1 MKDAN
6 CIWCL
11 APIKVQD
18 TFDDLQH
25 KAVCS
30 QSCKSAEMLF
40 CMYYSDTEIKHR
52 AVWDMLKEERR
63 AKKKAKGAT

>member
-11 APIKVQD
+11 VPIKVRD
-18 TFDDLQH
+18 DFDDLQH

-30 QSCKSAEMLF
+30 QSCKDAEMLF
-40 CMYYSDTEIKHR
+40 CMHYSDTEIKHR
-52 AVWDMLKEERR
+52 AIWDMLKEERR
-63 AKKKAKGAT
+63 AKKKAKGAA